1 MRGKSLERQRW
12 SEYFATAPTVSVETV
27 ATTQLSQVIA
37 QATAPSFLLGAVSGF
52 VAVLI
57 GRLNGVLER
66 IRMINAIP
74 DDDAVRLYLKADLPR
89 LIRRAKLLNHAV
101 YLAVSSALATTLLVI
116 VAFIS
121 ALLQLRH
128 EPGAA
133 VMFILALSLMALSLL
148 ALAREVRIALTDYDH
163 FS

>member
-1 MRGKSLERQRW
+1 M
-12 SEYFATAPTVSVETV
+12 PV
-27 ATTQLSQVIA
+27 TQLSQVIA

-66 IRMINAIP
+66 IRTINAIP
-74 DDDAVRLYLKADLPR
+74 DDDAVRQYLKADLPR

-101 YLAVSSALATTLLVI
+101 YMAVGSALATTLLVI
-116 VAFIS
+116 VAFVS
-121 ALLQLRH
+121 ALLQFRH

-148 ALAREVRIALTDYDH
+148 ALAREVRIALTEYDH
-163 FS
+163 HG